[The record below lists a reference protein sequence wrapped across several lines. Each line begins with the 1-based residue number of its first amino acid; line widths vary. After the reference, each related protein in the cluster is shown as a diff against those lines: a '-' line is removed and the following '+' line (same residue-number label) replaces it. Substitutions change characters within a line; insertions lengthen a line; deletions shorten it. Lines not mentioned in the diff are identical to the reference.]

1 MPPGSLALLAQGAAV
16 SLLLAA
22 VAIVGGTLLA
32 VLLATIAFSRL
43 AAVRAVYRVYV
54 YVIRGTPLLVLALL
68 LFYAMPALDLRTGP
82 YIAGTLVLIIYTGAL
97 FAEVFRGGVLAIPR
111 PQWESAR
118 SLGLPP
124 LAMFRKI
131 VAPLVTRYTLPPYI
145 NVCVMTVK
153 ASSVL
158 SIISVRELQGIDLEI
173 DDGEVV
179 ALIGRSGCG
188 KTTLLRCI
196 NFLEE
201 YDAGAIQLDG
211 EPLWYRAAPD
221 GGRHRVSEAEA
232 RRQRQQM
239 GIVFQQYNLFPHMTV
254 LDNVLLGPRFSQRV
268 SAAEADQLGRRLL
281 ARVGLEAKMS
291 AYPAHLSRG
300 QQQRVAIARALAMRP
315 KVLLLDEITSALDP
329 ELVGE
334 VEDVIRSLLS
344 DRIMLVLVTHALG
357 FAREVAHRIAY
368 LAEGAIVELGSP
380 ADILDRP
387 KDPSLK
393 EFLRRVR

>member
-1 MPPGSLALLAQGAAV
+1 M
-16 SLLLAA
+16 
-22 VAIVGGTLLA
+22 
-32 VLLATIAFSRL
+32 IA
-43 AAVRAVYRVYV
+43 
-54 YVIRGTPLLVLALL
+54 IRGLQKSFGTTRVL
-68 LFYAMPALDLRTGP
+68 R
-82 YIAGTLVLIIYTGAL
+82 
-97 FAEVFRGGVLAIPR
+97 
-111 PQWESAR
+111 
-118 SLGLPP
+118 
-124 LAMFRKI
+124 
-131 VAPLVTRYTLPPYI
+131 
-145 NVCVMTVK
+145 
-153 ASSVL
+153 
-158 SIISVRELQGIDLEI
+158 GIDLDI
-173 DDGEVV
+173 TDGEVV
-179 ALIGRSGCG
+179 ALVGRSGCG

-201 YDAGAIQLDG
+201 YDTGEIRLDG
-211 EPLWYRAAPD
+211 EELWYRTTPD
-221 GGRHRVSEAEA
+221 GARRRVSEGEA
-232 RRQRQQM
+232 RRMRQQM

-254 LDNVLLGPRFSQRV
+254 LDNVLLGPRFAQRV
-268 SAAEADQLGRRLL
+268 SAAEAEALGRRLL

-291 AYPAHLSRG
+291 AYPAQLSGG

-344 DRIMLVLVTHALG
+344 DRIMMVLVTHALG

-368 LAEGAIVELGSP
+368 LADGAIVELGSP

>member
-1 MPPGSLALLAQGAAV
+1 V
-16 SLLLAA
+16 
-22 VAIVGGTLLA
+22 I
-32 VLLATIAFSRL
+32 
-43 AAVRAVYRVYV
+43 AVRGLQKSFGTARV
-54 YVIRGTPLLVLALL
+54 
-68 LFYAMPALDLRTGP
+68 LR
-82 YIAGTLVLIIYTGAL
+82 
-97 FAEVFRGGVLAIPR
+97 
-111 PQWESAR
+111 
-118 SLGLPP
+118 
-124 LAMFRKI
+124 
-131 VAPLVTRYTLPPYI
+131 
-145 NVCVMTVK
+145 
-153 ASSVL
+153 
-158 SIISVRELQGIDLEI
+158 GIDLDI
-173 DDGEVV
+173 ADGEVV

-201 YDAGAIQLDG
+201 YDTGEIRLDG
-211 EPLWYRAAPD
+211 EELWYRTTPD
-221 GGRHRVSEAEA
+221 GARRRVSEAEA
-232 RRQRQQM
+232 RRMRQQM

-254 LDNVLLGPRFSQRV
+254 LDNVLLGPRFAQRV
-268 SAAEADQLGRRLL
+268 SVAEAEALGRRLL

-291 AYPAHLSRG
+291 AYPAQLSGG

-344 DRIMLVLVTHALG
+344 DRIMMVLVTHALG

-368 LAEGAIVELGSP
+368 LSDGAIVELGSP

-393 EFLRRVR
+393 GFLRRVR

>member
-1 MPPGSLALLAQGAAV
+1 V
-16 SLLLAA
+16 
-22 VAIVGGTLLA
+22 I
-32 VLLATIAFSRL
+32 
-43 AAVRAVYRVYV
+43 AVRGLQKSFGTARV
-54 YVIRGTPLLVLALL
+54 
-68 LFYAMPALDLRTGP
+68 LR
-82 YIAGTLVLIIYTGAL
+82 
-97 FAEVFRGGVLAIPR
+97 
-111 PQWESAR
+111 
-118 SLGLPP
+118 
-124 LAMFRKI
+124 
-131 VAPLVTRYTLPPYI
+131 
-145 NVCVMTVK
+145 
-153 ASSVL
+153 
-158 SIISVRELQGIDLEI
+158 GIDLDI
-173 DDGEVV
+173 ADGEVV

-188 KTTLLRCI
+188 KTTLLRCV

-201 YDAGAIQLDG
+201 YDTGEIRLDG
-211 EPLWYRAAPD
+211 EELWYRTTPD
-221 GGRHRVSEAEA
+221 GARQRVSEAEA
-232 RRQRQQM
+232 RRMRQQM

-254 LDNVLLGPRFSQRV
+254 LDNVMLGPRFAQRV
-268 SAAEADQLGRRLL
+268 SVAEAEALGRRLL

-291 AYPAHLSRG
+291 AYPAQLSGG

-344 DRIMLVLVTHALG
+344 DRIMMVLVTHALG

-368 LAEGAIVELGSP
+368 LADGAIVELGSP

>member
-1 MPPGSLALLAQGAAV
+1 M
-16 SLLLAA
+16 
-22 VAIVGGTLLA
+22 I
-32 VLLATIAFSRL
+32 
-43 AAVRAVYRVYV
+43 AVRGLQKSFGTARV
-54 YVIRGTPLLVLALL
+54 
-68 LFYAMPALDLRTGP
+68 LR
-82 YIAGTLVLIIYTGAL
+82 
-97 FAEVFRGGVLAIPR
+97 
-111 PQWESAR
+111 
-118 SLGLPP
+118 
-124 LAMFRKI
+124 
-131 VAPLVTRYTLPPYI
+131 
-145 NVCVMTVK
+145 
-153 ASSVL
+153 
-158 SIISVRELQGIDLEI
+158 GIDLDI
-173 DDGEVV
+173 ADGEVV

-201 YDAGAIQLDG
+201 YDTGEIRLDG
-211 EPLWYRAAPD
+211 EELWYRTTP
-221 GGRHRVSEAEA
+221 GGARRRVNEAEA
-232 RRQRQQM
+232 RRMRQQM

-254 LDNVLLGPRFSQRV
+254 LDNVLLGPRFAQRV
-268 SAAEADQLGRRLL
+268 SVAEAEALGRRLL

-291 AYPAHLSRG
+291 GYPAQLSGG

-344 DRIMLVLVTHALG
+344 DRIMMVLVTHALG

-368 LAEGAIVELGSP
+368 LADGAIVEMGSP

>member
-1 MPPGSLALLAQGAAV
+1 M
-16 SLLLAA
+16 
-22 VAIVGGTLLA
+22 
-32 VLLATIAFSRL
+32 IA
-43 AAVRAVYRVYV
+43 
-54 YVIRGTPLLVLALL
+54 IRGLQKSFGTTRVL
-68 LFYAMPALDLRTGP
+68 R
-82 YIAGTLVLIIYTGAL
+82 
-97 FAEVFRGGVLAIPR
+97 
-111 PQWESAR
+111 
-118 SLGLPP
+118 
-124 LAMFRKI
+124 
-131 VAPLVTRYTLPPYI
+131 
-145 NVCVMTVK
+145 
-153 ASSVL
+153 
-158 SIISVRELQGIDLEI
+158 GIDLDI
-173 DDGEVV
+173 ADGEVV
-179 ALIGRSGCG
+179 ALVGRSGCG

-201 YDAGAIQLDG
+201 YDTGDIRLDG
-211 EPLWYRAAPD
+211 EELWYRTTPD
-221 GGRHRVSEAEA
+221 GARRRVSEGEA
-232 RRQRQQM
+232 RRMRQQM

-254 LDNVLLGPRFSQRV
+254 LDNVLLGPRFAQRV
-268 SAAEADQLGRRLL
+268 SVAEAEALGRRLL

-291 AYPAHLSRG
+291 AYPAQLSGG

-344 DRIMLVLVTHALG
+344 DRIMMVLVTHALG

-368 LAEGAIVELGSP
+368 LADGAIVELGSP

>member
-1 MPPGSLALLAQGAAV
+1 M
-16 SLLLAA
+16 
-22 VAIVGGTLLA
+22 
-32 VLLATIAFSRL
+32 IA
-43 AAVRAVYRVYV
+43 
-54 YVIRGTPLLVLALL
+54 IRGLQKSFGTTRVL
-68 LFYAMPALDLRTGP
+68 R
-82 YIAGTLVLIIYTGAL
+82 
-97 FAEVFRGGVLAIPR
+97 
-111 PQWESAR
+111 
-118 SLGLPP
+118 
-124 LAMFRKI
+124 
-131 VAPLVTRYTLPPYI
+131 
-145 NVCVMTVK
+145 
-153 ASSVL
+153 
-158 SIISVRELQGIDLEI
+158 GIDLDI
-173 DDGEVV
+173 TDGEVV
-179 ALIGRSGCG
+179 ALVGRSGCG

-201 YDAGAIQLDG
+201 YDTGEIRLDA
-211 EPLWYRAAPD
+211 EELWYRTTPD
-221 GGRHRVSEAEA
+221 GARRRVSEGEA
-232 RRQRQQM
+232 RRMRQQM

-254 LDNVLLGPRFSQRV
+254 LDNVLLGPRFAQRV
-268 SAAEADQLGRRLL
+268 SVAEAEALGRRLL

-291 AYPAHLSRG
+291 AYPAQLSGG

-344 DRIMLVLVTHALG
+344 DRIMMVLVTHALG

-368 LAEGAIVELGSP
+368 LADGAIVELGSP

>member
-1 MPPGSLALLAQGAAV
+1 V
-16 SLLLAA
+16 
-22 VAIVGGTLLA
+22 I
-32 VLLATIAFSRL
+32 
-43 AAVRAVYRVYV
+43 AVRGLQKSFGTARV
-54 YVIRGTPLLVLALL
+54 
-68 LFYAMPALDLRTGP
+68 LR
-82 YIAGTLVLIIYTGAL
+82 
-97 FAEVFRGGVLAIPR
+97 
-111 PQWESAR
+111 
-118 SLGLPP
+118 
-124 LAMFRKI
+124 
-131 VAPLVTRYTLPPYI
+131 
-145 NVCVMTVK
+145 
-153 ASSVL
+153 
-158 SIISVRELQGIDLEI
+158 GIDLDI
-173 DDGEVV
+173 ADGEVV

-201 YDAGAIQLDG
+201 YDTGEIRLDG
-211 EPLWYRAAPD
+211 EELWYRTTPD
-221 GGRHRVSEAEA
+221 GARRRVSEVEA
-232 RRQRQQM
+232 RRMRQQM

-254 LDNVLLGPRFSQRV
+254 LDNVLLGPRFAQRV
-268 SAAEADQLGRRLL
+268 SVAEAEALGRRLL

-291 AYPAHLSRG
+291 AYPAQLSGG

-344 DRIMLVLVTHALG
+344 DRIMMVLVTHALG

-368 LAEGAIVELGSP
+368 LADGAIVELGSP

>member
-1 MPPGSLALLAQGAAV
+1 M
-16 SLLLAA
+16 
-22 VAIVGGTLLA
+22 I
-32 VLLATIAFSRL
+32 
-43 AAVRAVYRVYV
+43 AVRGLQKSFGTARV
-54 YVIRGTPLLVLALL
+54 
-68 LFYAMPALDLRTGP
+68 LR
-82 YIAGTLVLIIYTGAL
+82 
-97 FAEVFRGGVLAIPR
+97 
-111 PQWESAR
+111 
-118 SLGLPP
+118 
-124 LAMFRKI
+124 
-131 VAPLVTRYTLPPYI
+131 
-145 NVCVMTVK
+145 
-153 ASSVL
+153 
-158 SIISVRELQGIDLEI
+158 GIDLDI
-173 DDGEVV
+173 ADGEVV

-201 YDAGAIQLDG
+201 YDTGEIRLDG
-211 EPLWYRAAPD
+211 EELWYRTTPDAA
-221 GGRHRVSEAEA
+221 RRRVSEAEA
-232 RRQRQQM
+232 RRMRQQM

-254 LDNVLLGPRFSQRV
+254 LDNVLLGPRFAQRV
-268 SAAEADQLGRRLL
+268 SVAEAEALGRRLL

-291 AYPAHLSRG
+291 GYPAQLSGG

-344 DRIMLVLVTHALG
+344 DRIMMVLVTHALG

-368 LAEGAIVELGSP
+368 LADGAIVELGSP

>member
-1 MPPGSLALLAQGAAV
+1 V
-16 SLLLAA
+16 
-22 VAIVGGTLLA
+22 I
-32 VLLATIAFSRL
+32 
-43 AAVRAVYRVYV
+43 AVRGLQKSFGTARV
-54 YVIRGTPLLVLALL
+54 
-68 LFYAMPALDLRTGP
+68 LR
-82 YIAGTLVLIIYTGAL
+82 
-97 FAEVFRGGVLAIPR
+97 
-111 PQWESAR
+111 
-118 SLGLPP
+118 
-124 LAMFRKI
+124 
-131 VAPLVTRYTLPPYI
+131 
-145 NVCVMTVK
+145 
-153 ASSVL
+153 
-158 SIISVRELQGIDLEI
+158 GIDLDI
-173 DDGEVV
+173 ADGEVV

-201 YDAGAIQLDG
+201 YDTGEIRLDG
-211 EPLWYRAAPD
+211 AALWYRTTLD
-221 GGRHRVSEAEA
+221 GVRRRVSEAEA
-232 RRQRQQM
+232 RRMRQQM

-254 LDNVLLGPRFSQRV
+254 LDNVLLGPRFAQRV
-268 SAAEADQLGRRLL
+268 AVAEVEALGRRLL

-291 AYPAHLSRG
+291 AYPAQLSGG

-344 DRIMLVLVTHALG
+344 DRIMMVLVTHALA

-368 LAEGAIVELGSP
+368 LADGAIVELGSP

-387 KDPSLK
+387 KDPGLK

>member
-1 MPPGSLALLAQGAAV
+1 V
-16 SLLLAA
+16 
-22 VAIVGGTLLA
+22 
-32 VLLATIAFSRL
+32 IA
-43 AAVRAVYRVYV
+43 
-54 YVIRGTPLLVLALL
+54 IRGLQKSFGTTRVL
-68 LFYAMPALDLRTGP
+68 R
-82 YIAGTLVLIIYTGAL
+82 
-97 FAEVFRGGVLAIPR
+97 
-111 PQWESAR
+111 
-118 SLGLPP
+118 
-124 LAMFRKI
+124 
-131 VAPLVTRYTLPPYI
+131 
-145 NVCVMTVK
+145 
-153 ASSVL
+153 
-158 SIISVRELQGIDLEI
+158 GIDLDI
-173 DDGEVV
+173 TDGEVV
-179 ALIGRSGCG
+179 ALVGRSGCG

-201 YDAGAIQLDG
+201 YDTGEIRLDG
-211 EPLWYRAAPD
+211 EELWYRTTPD
-221 GGRHRVSEAEA
+221 GARRRVSEGEA
-232 RRQRQQM
+232 RRMRQQM

-254 LDNVLLGPRFSQRV
+254 LDNVLLGPRFAQRV
-268 SAAEADQLGRRLL
+268 SVAEAEALGRRLL

-291 AYPAHLSRG
+291 AYPAQLSGG

-344 DRIMLVLVTHALG
+344 DRIMMVLVTHALG

-368 LAEGAIVELGSP
+368 LADGAIVELGSP

>member
-1 MPPGSLALLAQGAAV
+1 M
-16 SLLLAA
+16 
-22 VAIVGGTLLA
+22 
-32 VLLATIAFSRL
+32 IA
-43 AAVRAVYRVYV
+43 
-54 YVIRGTPLLVLALL
+54 IRGLQKSFGTTRVL
-68 LFYAMPALDLRTGP
+68 R
-82 YIAGTLVLIIYTGAL
+82 
-97 FAEVFRGGVLAIPR
+97 
-111 PQWESAR
+111 
-118 SLGLPP
+118 
-124 LAMFRKI
+124 
-131 VAPLVTRYTLPPYI
+131 
-145 NVCVMTVK
+145 
-153 ASSVL
+153 
-158 SIISVRELQGIDLEI
+158 GIDLDI
-173 DDGEVV
+173 ADGEVV
-179 ALIGRSGCG
+179 ALVGRSGCG

-201 YDAGAIQLDG
+201 YDTGEIRLDG
-211 EPLWYRAAPD
+211 EELWYRTTPD
-221 GGRHRVSEAEA
+221 GARRRVSEGEA
-232 RRQRQQM
+232 RRMRQQM

-254 LDNVLLGPRFSQRV
+254 LDNVLLGPRFAQRV
-268 SAAEADQLGRRLL
+268 SVAEAEALGRRLL

-291 AYPAHLSRG
+291 AYPAQLSGG

-344 DRIMLVLVTHALG
+344 DRIMMVLVTHALG

-368 LAEGAIVELGSP
+368 LADGAIVELGSP

>member
-1 MPPGSLALLAQGAAV
+1 M
-16 SLLLAA
+16 
-22 VAIVGGTLLA
+22 I
-32 VLLATIAFSRL
+32 
-43 AAVRAVYRVYV
+43 AVRALQKSF
-54 YVIRGTPLLVLALL
+54 G
-68 LFYAMPALDLRTGP
+68 
-82 YIAGTLVLIIYTGAL
+82 
-97 FAEVFRGGVLAIPR
+97 
-111 PQWESAR
+111 SAR
-118 SLGLPP
+118 
-124 LAMFRKI
+124 
-131 VAPLVTRYTLPPYI
+131 
-145 NVCVMTVK
+145 
-153 ASSVL
+153 VL
-158 SIISVRELQGIDLEI
+158 RGIDLDI
-173 DDGEVV
+173 ADGEVV

-201 YDAGAIQLDG
+201 YDAGEIRLDD
-211 EPLWYRAAPD
+211 EELWYRTDSA
-221 GGRHRVSEAEA
+221 GVRRRVSEAEA
-232 RRQRQQM
+232 RRMRQQM

-254 LDNVLLGPRFSQRV
+254 LDNVLLGPRFAQRV
-268 SAAEADQLGRRLL
+268 SVAEAEALGRRLL

-291 AYPAHLSRG
+291 AYPAQLSGG

-344 DRIMLVLVTHALG
+344 DRIMMVLVTHALG

>member
-1 MPPGSLALLAQGAAV
+1 V
-16 SLLLAA
+16 
-22 VAIVGGTLLA
+22 I
-32 VLLATIAFSRL
+32 
-43 AAVRAVYRVYV
+43 AVRGLQKSFGTARV
-54 YVIRGTPLLVLALL
+54 
-68 LFYAMPALDLRTGP
+68 LR
-82 YIAGTLVLIIYTGAL
+82 
-97 FAEVFRGGVLAIPR
+97 
-111 PQWESAR
+111 
-118 SLGLPP
+118 
-124 LAMFRKI
+124 
-131 VAPLVTRYTLPPYI
+131 
-145 NVCVMTVK
+145 
-153 ASSVL
+153 
-158 SIISVRELQGIDLEI
+158 GIDLDI
-173 DDGEVV
+173 ADGEVV

-196 NFLEE
+196 NSLEE
-201 YDAGAIQLDG
+201 YDTGEIRLDG
-211 EPLWYRAAPD
+211 EELWYRTTPD
-221 GGRHRVSEAEA
+221 GARRRVSEAEA
-232 RRQRQQM
+232 RRMRQQM

-254 LDNVLLGPRFSQRV
+254 LDNVLLGPRFAQRV
-268 SAAEADQLGRRLL
+268 SVAEAEALGRRLL

-291 AYPAHLSRG
+291 AYPAQLSGG

-344 DRIMLVLVTHALG
+344 DRIMMVLVTHALG

-368 LAEGAIVELGSP
+368 LADGAIVELGSP